1 MILLA
6 LVAAFAARGAATSD
20 PAEADL
26 AAADAVSRA
35 SARAVAIARR
45 SVVTIRALGVKSDGY
60 GAGMIVREDGL
71 VLTAFHVVDG
81 ATALVLETDD
91 GAEHPAEVVCH
102 DPATDLALL
111 RMLAERHGLPTVRF
125 GRDDLLEVGESVLV
139 VSNPFGVGTT
149 ASRGVVSARDRWG
162 VVPGVDVPLIQTDA
176 AINPGSSG
184 GALINRRGEVIG
196 LVTAIL
202 TRTGGH
208 QGIGFAIP
216 ATHLRRVLGY
226 LKDGK
231 RPPRPWL
238 GVRVAP
244 APAGLKIKELAPGGP
259 ASEAGFRPLDVLE
272 SLAGRPLT
280 TTDDLRTVLRGAEVG
295 DELEARV
302 RRAGEWLTL
311 RVRIGARQP

>member
-1 MILLA
+1 MLLA
-6 LVAAFAARGAATSD
+6 LIAGFAARGAATSD
-20 PAEADL
+20 PADADL
-26 AAADAVSRA
+26 ATAEAVARAA
-35 SARAVAIARR
+35 ARAVELARR

-60 GAGMIVREDGL
+60 GAGMIVRGDGR
-71 VLTAFHVVDG
+71 VLTAWHVVEG

-91 GAEHPAEVVCH
+91 GNEHPAEVVAH

-111 RMLAERHGLPTVRF
+111 RILATRRGMPAVRF
-125 GRDDLLEVGESVLV
+125 GRDDLLEVGEPLLV
-139 VSNPFGVGTT
+139 ISNPFGVGTT
-149 ASRGVVSARDRWG
+149 ATRGILSARDRWG
-162 VVPGVDVPLIQTDA
+162 IVPGVEVPLLQTDA

-184 GALINRRGEVIG
+184 GALVNRRGEVVG

-208 QGIGFAIP
+208 QGIGFAVP
-216 ATHLRRVLGY
+216 ASQLRRVLPY
-226 LKDGK
+226 LEEGK

-259 ASEAGFRPLDVLE
+259 ASKAGLKPLDVLE

-280 TTDDLRTVLRGAEVG
+280 TTDDLRTVLRDVEVG

-311 RVRIGARQP
+311 RVRVGAR